1 LRGNCFSPATTDAGQ
16 PASSLQRRVQHHSA
30 LQRRL
35 HLRDPHWNH
44 RWVRQGP
51 RASQKAGKVIWKRM
65 PRRPVLFCSKGDQ
78 PMGRK
83 IKATLFA
90 ALVITVLCAG
100 TVSARQLQRQAGV
113 IGVCSGRCSAT
124 QPCSGACSCVHINGA
139 SLGSCVSDPP

>member
-1 LRGNCFSPATTDAGQ
+1 
-16 PASSLQRRVQHHSA
+16 
-30 LQRRL
+30 
-35 HLRDPHWNH
+35 
-44 RWVRQGP
+44 
-51 RASQKAGKVIWKRM
+51 
-65 PRRPVLFCSKGDQ
+65 
-78 PMGRK
+78 MGRK

-100 TVSARQLQRQAGV
+100 TVSARQLERQAGV

>member
-1 LRGNCFSPATTDAGQ
+1 
-16 PASSLQRRVQHHSA
+16 
-30 LQRRL
+30 
-35 HLRDPHWNH
+35 
-44 RWVRQGP
+44 
-51 RASQKAGKVIWKRM
+51 
-65 PRRPVLFCSKGDQ
+65 
-78 PMGRK
+78 MGRK